1 MKKQTIL
8 FQKEEKA
15 MILLTWH
22 PNTGVDIREEGAVV
36 KKDEGGRA
44 AMVRM

>member
-1 MKKQTIL
+1 MEKQTIL
-8 FQKEEKA
+8 FEKEGKA
-15 MILLTWH
+15 MILLTWN